1 MSTASSVTT
10 ATVTANSHT
19 AILISSFEKTQN
31 AYEHCDHD
39 EVIRHAT
46 NAIQY
51 IEQLELLWVLE
62 RRAHA
67 LSMKSK
73 FRAAEEDAKAMIE
86 YAPTLPQG
94 YLCFGKLLSMQG
106 KETRALKV
114 YQEGLE
120 RLSTNDLAY
129 GQLLHAKKMADERS
143 NQHFD
148 LVSAL
153 PIEIKDEIVRLLS
166 EEERSNLFDVSTT
179 WSRWLENC
187 PKAWKYIYNEDV
199 AVSRILPKIAKR
211 INHLAITATME
222 ELWLKYLEQLENG
235 YFQNLKSLK
244 LTANMSNALRTNST
258 KSLMNGFWKTR
269 YTLTKIVLIFVKH
282 GTPITITDILFY
294 LPYLETLR
302 FYVKDSLAGVLGE
315 LEVLQKPHPSLI
327 DLSLSTTST
336 SGDALKPLTKWC
348 PYVRRLRLL
357 GATPSVLDIVT
368 DYFPNVEILGYN
380 NRLELP
386 ASDEILNQDY
396 NNKEPIIP
404 VTNVDNMY
412 TKQKQGRLRAF
423 YSSNGGWGVSGEEFW
438 RLLQKN
444 QRTLEILHANMRI
457 TREQDMENEPHGNF
471 RPGYA
476 MKAENIILNMDR
488 LKKIMYWPDIYD
500 VYEPLFCRMVSPSLT
515 YFKSVNTSDLS
526 AVVDTLINSQQ
537 PLETLAFSRVYWRH
551 TDQENTLD
559 TQCWIRLFN
568 EYATTSLPGSNTT
581 RKLKNVM
588 FECCHNLSNDVLDA
602 LANIKTIKC
611 LGFKGSSKI
620 THRGF
625 KDFFVKLYK
634 QNVHITKLILG
645 NMEVFPER
653 DTFLTHN
660 TILDIICRMEELE
673 ELYLYGMDWL
683 IEEEIEELVYTAKKL
698 NTLVVKCCNVSSE
711 SIISSIYR
719 TGRKLKFV
727 KIIEYY
733 DDEFEN
739 FN

>member
-1 MSTASSVTT
+1 MNTASPVTT
-10 ATVTANSHT
+10 VTPIINTDLA
-19 AILISSFEKTQN
+19 LSSFQKVKD
-31 AYEHCDHD
+31 AYNLHD
-39 EVIRHAT
+39 YNEIIRQAT
-46 NAIQY
+46 NTITH
-51 IEQLELLWVLE
+51 IEQLELLFILDQ
-62 RRAHA
+62 RAHA
-67 LSMKSK
+67 LGMKSK
-73 FRAAEEDAKAMIE
+73 FRAAEQDAETMIK
-86 YAPTLPQG
+86 YAPILPQG
-94 YLCFGKLLSMQG
+94 YLCFGQLLSMQG
-106 KETRALKV
+106 KQKRASKV

-120 RLSTNDLAY
+120 KTPTNVLAY
-129 GQLLHAKKMADERS
+129 EHLLQAKKRVDEKS

-148 LVSAL
+148 LLSAL

-166 EEERSNLFDVSTT
+166 EEERLNLFGVSTT
-179 WSRWLENC
+179 WSKRLENC
-187 PKAWKYIYNEDV
+187 QEAWKYIYNGDLV
-199 AVSRILPKIAKR
+199 VPRILPKIAKR

-404 VTNVDNMY
+404 VTYMDNMY
-412 TKQKQGRLRAF
+412 TKQQQGRLRAF
-423 YSSNGGWGVSGEEFW
+423 YSSNGWRGVSGDQFL

-444 QRTLEILHANMRI
+444 QKTLEILHANMRR
-457 TREQDMENEPHGNF
+457 TEQQSMNGEPHDDF
-471 RPGYA
+471 RPNYA
-476 MKAENIILNMDR
+476 IKAEDIVLNMDR
-488 LKKIMYWPDIYD
+488 LKKIMYMPDIYEA
-500 VYEPLFCRMVSPSLT
+500 YEPLFCRMVAPSLT
-515 YFKSVNTSDLS
+515 YFESVETFDLS
-526 AVVDTLINSQQ
+526 AVVDTLINSQ
-537 PLETLAFSRVYWRH
+537 PHLETLAFSSVYMRGL
-551 TDQENTLD
+551 DEEDIVD
-559 TQCWIRLFN
+559 TQSWVRLFN
-568 EYATTSLPGSNTT
+568 EYPNISLSRPDPARTL
-581 RKLKNVM
+581 RNVM
-588 FECCHNLSNDVLDA
+588 FDHCHNFSDDALDA
-602 LANIKTIKC
+602 LANIKTIK
-611 LGFKGSSKI
+611 GFGFRGTSRI
-620 THRGF
+620 TQQGF
-625 KDFFVKLYK
+625 KDFFIKLNK
-634 QNVHITKLILG
+634 QNVQITKLVLG
-645 NMEVFPER
+645 KMNSLAM
-653 DTFLTHN
+653 DK
-660 TILDIICRMEELE
+660 TILNHHMVFDIIGSLKELE
-673 ELYLYGMDWL
+673 ALHLHGINWL
-683 IEEEIEELVYTAKKL
+683 TEEDIEELVHIAKKL
-698 NTLVVKCCNVSSE
+698 NTLVVKRCNVNSE
-711 SIISSIYR
+711 KIISSIYKA
-719 TGRKLKFV
+719 GRKLKYV

-733 DDEFEN
+733 DDEFDTYD
-739 FN
+739 